1 MSYQV
6 NSFVQYWYRQNLLAP
21 VSSHRQFSEAQMSTR
36 LFLEPLFSYLTTRQ
50 SSTDI
55 LAFSLPSSSRSTS
68 SASLPLIY
76 RQAKLHG
83 LINFTSQLCILH
95 HHSFL
100 RHLSD
105 RCSAKAANVDLFRT
119 SLMKYPNRF
128 HSKAVFLNN
137 LVLAFLLF

>member
-1 MSYQV
+1 MS
-6 NSFVQYWYRQNLLAP
+6 A
-21 VSSHRQFSEAQMSTR
+21 T
-36 LFLEPLFSYLTTRQ
+36 LFLGPLTSYLTPRQ

-55 LAFSLPSSSRSTS
+55 LAFSLPSSSRSN

-76 RQAKLHG
+76 RHTKLYG

-105 RCSAKAANVDLFRT
+105 RCSAKAATVDLFRT
-119 SLMKYPNRF
+119 SLMKYLNRF
-128 HSKAVFLNN
+128 HSKALFLNN